1 MNAGR
6 NESQLATENLQLTTG
21 LNFFKR
27 FPLAVYTGTRT
38 LSTISRTNCSACSDF
53 FTEEE

>member
-21 LNFFKR
+21 LNFSKR
-27 FPLAVYTGTRT
+27 FSLAVYTGTRT

>member
-21 LNFFKR
+21 LIFSKR
-27 FPLAVYTGTRT
+27 ISQAVYIGTRT